1 MADPALLPPTL
12 RDERCLAFLQLA
24 EAAAAM
30 DLAQTRVQWIDQA
43 PIAALPALALQSGM
57 LDDPGWLL
65 ATTDAERRALLL
77 EAPTLQR
84 RRGTPWSIQRAL
96 ALSGWPG
103 ITFQERLPPRRLDGT
118 WLLDGVVV
126 LDQENNWALFRAL
139 QPLPEKPITEAN
151 LGLITR
157 LINAWKP
164 LRCHLDALAFSLTL
178 ASHLRSGLLD
188 GSWNLDGSVLL
199 VGVDLKEVAEARFGA
214 RGLAHTIP
222 IPSVDDSQSQNG
234 WVTVTFEIDA
244 LTAVGEDLDTF
255 ALVTAQGVEIV
266 RATRQPITKVPGLSL
281 ECIWSLDLRGRIA

>member
-1 MADPALLPPTL
+1 
-12 RDERCLAFLQLA
+12 
-24 EAAAAM
+24 M
-30 DLAQTRVQWIDQA
+30 DLAQTRIQWIDQA
-43 PIAALPALALQSGM
+43 PIAALPVLALQSGM

-65 ATTDAERRALLL
+65 ATTDTERRALLL

-103 ITFQERLPPRRLDGT
+103 ITFQEHLPPRRLDGT

-126 LDQENNWALFRAL
+126 LDQENNWALFRAV
-139 QPLPEKPITEAN
+139 QPLPAKPITEAN
-151 LGLITR
+151 LDLIIR

-178 ASHLRSGLLD
+178 TSHLRSGILD
-188 GSWNLDGSVLL
+188 GSWNLNGSVLL

-214 RGLAHTIP
+214 GGLAHVIP
-222 IPSVDDSQSQNG
+222 NPAIDDSQSQDG

-266 RATRQPITKVPGLSL
+266 RTTRQPITKVPGLSL
-281 ECIWSLDLRGRIA
+281 ECIWSLDLRGTIA